1 MIGSATVR
9 AAMLLAV
16 AALLATA
23 CSSEA
28 PDVRPTPSTP
38 AASTPI
44 GQPTGTHEPSETALP
59 TITPPEAGT
68 ARIRTTGDVETTL
81 TMPWDTE
88 FGEFP
93 TGDGEFDLRFQ
104 DEDLNTL
111 LVTVEL
117 TGAEVTRSFVG
128 VGVPGTAIDD
138 RDYYADFFNLNCDVE
153 LSRLEDDAVEGT
165 FDCTNLGNGA
175 GNRSVD
181 ASGAFSA
188 IP

>member
-1 MIGSATVR
+1 
-9 AAMLLAV
+9 MLLAL
-16 AALLATA
+16 AALLMTA

-28 PDVRPTPSTP
+28 PGVSPTPSTP
-38 AASTPI
+38 AAPTPI
-44 GQPTGTHEPSETALP
+44 AQPTGTPGPSETALP
-59 TITPPEAGT
+59 TITPPEPGT
-68 ARIRTTGDVETTL
+68 ARIRTTGDVETTMAL
-81 TMPWDTE
+81 PWDTE

-93 TGDGEFDLRFQ
+93 TGDGEFDMRFQ

-117 TGAEVTRSFVG
+117 TGGEVTRSFVG

-138 RDYYADFFNLNCDVE
+138 LDYYADFLNLNCDVE
-153 LSRLEDDAVEGT
+153 LSRFEDDAVEGT

-175 GNRSVD
+175 GTRSVD